1 MSQRTASRCW
11 FSIAGDDWRRRI
23 WNPAGSARHTWQRL
37 CWKHI
42 APTASPSDTD
52 IPHLRCAYVVTPNPS
67 ANSFGT
73 SPCCLG
79 SAHHSVMPSLAST
92 NSFSRTSFVKQ
103 CPYRNPRH
111 TTFGCRPAFSRFAPC
126 DRAIRR
132 PKLAL
137 PKASPS
143 QSSPRIVARITL
155 RVRRLS
161 PPTLV
166 ALRSVPTAQQSPSF
180 RHDRFV
186 AEDLRLYLSLS
197 RIISFAERISVVKEQ
212 ILASRCHPL
221 CWGRP
226 SSVGVRATSDER
238 NTNG

>member
-1 MSQRTASRCW
+1 MC
-11 FSIAGDDWRRRI
+11 
-23 WNPAGSARHTWQRL
+23 L
-37 CWKHI
+37 CCRAK
-42 APTASPSDTD
+42 
-52 IPHLRCAYVVTPNPS
+52 PS

-92 NSFSRTSFVKQ
+92 DSFSRTTFVKQ

-111 TTFGCRPAFSRFAPC
+111 TTFGCRPAFSHLAPC

-186 AEDLRLYLSLS
+186 AEDLRLYLSPS
-197 RIISFAERISVVKEQ
+197 RIISFAERISNCQ
-212 ILASRCHPL
+212 RASGVIAFPL
-221 CWGRP
+221 CCA
-226 SSVGVRATSDER
+226 SSVIRGCSCHIRRTEHQWR
-238 NTNG
+238 RMQTNLRLSQRTPILP